1 MKAAA
6 LVAKS
11 FQKDWE
17 YFWDQG
23 CLILEV
29 RLKNLYKGQEHK
41 GTQMIIIHFV
51 IIIAHALFNSDD

>member
-1 MKAAA
+1 MKAVA
-6 LVAKS
+6 LVVKS

-41 GTQMIIIHFV
+41 GTQIIIIQYF
-51 IIIAHALFNSDD
+51 IIY